1 MTFDML
7 VLSPGRE
14 GVTAITVP
22 GSGSTAV
29 QHIRQ
34 TPFLSHQG
42 GHPDQSVQLH
52 VDDLS
57 NYEWIH
63 ACSILMNV
71 ILLSRIGPIVYVD
84 HTVCTLVNP
93 VYKHL

>member
-7 VLSPGRE
+7 AFSPGRE
-14 GVTAITVP
+14 GVTVVTVP

-34 TPFLSHQG
+34 TPLLSHQG
-42 GHPDQSVQLH
+42 GHPDQSVLQLH

-63 ACSILMNV
+63 ACCILMN
-71 ILLSRIGPIVYVD
+71 LSPIVYVD